1 MVEGLV
7 KDLEKVNLFDYFH
20 EDAFRTVRDEG
31 MLNRGGIS
39 EVRVIVE
46 FRGST
51 AKKLNFD
58 LHNSNVVYAF
68 AIMNDKIKEIN
79 QDAYAEYYRKKGKIS
94 RIYLTDCGKQFILT
108 FEMLEGENL
117 VYSVD
122 AKDVIY
128 LLNECT
134 QAPQEVY

>member
-1 MVEGLV
+1 MVEGLA
-7 KDLEKVNLFDYFH
+7 KDLEKVHLFDYFN
-20 EDAFRTVRDEG
+20 EKAFRTVWNEG

-46 FRGST
+46 FRGLT
-51 AKKLNFD
+51 VKKLNFD
-58 LHNSNVVYAF
+58 LHNSNVVYAY

-79 QDAYAEYYRKKGKIS
+79 QDEYAWYYQNKGKIS
-94 RIYLTDCGKQFILT
+94 RIYLTDCGKRFILT

-122 AKDVIY
+122 AQDVIY
-128 LLNECT
+128 LLNECL
-134 QAPQEVY
+134 QAP